1 MTPVS
6 MKHTEDGHPRGH
18 KVSQGV
24 PGQKRKRKYD
34 CLVGTSAGLVLL
46 YSDENVLEL
55 SNCYSA
61 RILTTLKTMEIYAPR
76 LLYGEILCQF
86 YLKKCSYK

>member
-6 MKHTEDGHPRGH
+6 MKQTKDGHPQGH

-24 PGQKRKRKYD
+24 PGQKRKGKHD

-46 YSDENVLEL
+46 YSEEC
-55 SNCYSA
+55 S
-61 RILTTLKTMEIYAPR
+61 RIK
-76 LLYGEILCQF
+76 
-86 YLKKCSYK
+86 

>member
-6 MKHTEDGHPRGH
+6 MKHTEDGHPQGH

-24 PGQKRKRKYD
+24 PGQKRKGKYD

-46 YSDENVLEL
+46 YSDKNVLEL
-55 SNCYSA
+55 SNYYSA
-61 RILTTLKTMEIYAPR
+61 CILTTLKTMEIYAPR
-76 LLYGEILCQF
+76 LLIW
-86 YLKKCSYK
+86 